1 MILTGADTMGGCEWL
16 RVFFGRKDIVKKE
29 SRNPEIRFRASYSI
43 RVDYA
48 IPRTTSLTETEC
60 GDVKGGNVEDPPLQ
74 SVYTF
79 ESVGQDTSKRRNI
92 TGMTVNSTRDSN
104 KPSPTSL
111 SLSR

>member
-1 MILTGADTMGGCEWL
+1 MGGCEWL
-16 RVFFGRKDIVKKE
+16 RVFFFGRKDIVKKE

-92 TGMTVNSTRDSN
+92 TGMTVNFTRDSN